1 MWNAPQGD
9 TGVLGQAARGE
20 QGSRGV
26 HSDAGDDVSVGG
38 KFAHDLFGLHIPY
51 VDAVVFAATDDAG
64 MCAVQHKEART
75 GILGILVG
83 RVGLDDARIGNV
95 PKAHHMI
102 ETGCEKVQR

>member
-1 MWNAPQGD
+1 MRTSVRRRHGRCRQRSSRFPTARVVDALISRDRTMWSAPQGD

-20 QGSRGV
+20 QGTRGM

-64 MCAVQHKEART
+64 MCAVQHLSL
-75 GILGILVG
+75 IHI
-83 RVGLDDARIGNV
+83 
-95 PKAHHMI
+95 
-102 ETGCEKVQR
+102 